1 MMSRGVIFDLDGTL
15 LDKAAGM
22 TCVGVTT
29 SYEFEESGGVETNGS
44 TPPRAFAL
52 PPRRSLANESLA
64 RCSWPAEAAPDFT
77 VADFDEYLKG
87 PGAWLMD
94 QAGSSAT

>member
-64 RCSWPAEAAPDFT
+64 ARGRRKPRPISRWRT
-77 VADFDEYLKG
+77 
-87 PGAWLMD
+87 
-94 QAGSSAT
+94 ST

>member
-52 PPRRSLANESLA
+52 PPDARSRMNRSLAA
-64 RCSWPAEAAPDFT
+64 RGRRKPRPISRWRT
-77 VADFDEYLKG
+77 
-87 PGAWLMD
+87 
-94 QAGSSAT
+94 STST